1 VVNQREQ
8 FGSKSDHLQACVFV
22 CESFGGNFFHV
33 NDSSSRFLK
42 KIKKKDYRY
51 HNIRAVNQRKQFG
64 SKSDHLH
71 ACVFALE
78 SFGGSFFRVKF
89 DFLEKW

>member
-22 CESFGGNFFHV
+22 CESFGGNFFRV

-42 KIKKKDYRY
+42 KIKKKRLIIDIITSGR
-51 HNIRAVNQRKQFG
+51 
-64 SKSDHLH
+64 
-71 ACVFALE
+71 
-78 SFGGSFFRVKF
+78 
-89 DFLEKW
+89 